1 MVRTISRIGLIT
13 SLTLGF
19 LASVTPVLA
28 QSIQGTATYRER
40 IALPQDAVFDAVLED
55 VSRADAPAVTIAT
68 TRIASPGNPPIA
80 FAIAY
85 DATKIS
91 EERRYV
97 IRASVLVGGKLMFT
111 TDTATPVI
119 TRGAP
124 VNVSLMM
131 RMVAAITTSRP
142 AAPGGRSLEGTYWRA
157 IELAGKP
164 TPAQDPKREAHLV
177 FQPGG
182 RIAGSDGCNRI
193 TGGYQR
199 QDEALTFG
207 QIAGTRMACAD
218 TAEIEAAFQAVLKN
232 TARFRIAGDRL
243 ELLDAPG
250 TRVAA
255 FVPGTQGSPPQAR

>member
-1 MVRTISRIGLIT
+1 MLRTIRGIGRVALFAV
-13 SLTLGF
+13 L
-19 LASVTPVLA
+19 LACATPTLA
-28 QSIQGTATYRER
+28 QTIQGTATYRER
-40 IALPQDAVFDAVLED
+40 IAMPPDAVFDVVVED
-55 VSRADAPAVTIAT
+55 VSRADAPAVTIAA

-80 FAIAY
+80 FTVAY
-85 DATKIS
+85 DPAKIS
-91 EERRYV
+91 EDRRYV

-111 TDTATPVI
+111 TDSATPVI

-131 RMVAAITTSRP
+131 RMVAATTTSRP
-142 AAPGGRSLEGTYWRA
+142 AAPAGRGLEGTYWRA

-164 TPAQDPKREAHLV
+164 VPAQDPKREAHLV

-182 RIAGSDGCNRI
+182 RIAGSDGCNRV

-199 QDEALTFG
+199 QDDVLSFG
-207 QIAGTRMACAD
+207 PIAGTRMACTD
-218 TAEIEAAFQAVLKN
+218 TAEVEAAFLAALKA

-243 ELLDAPG
+243 ELLDASG

-255 FVPGTQGSPPQAR
+255 FVPGGQGPAPQDR

>member
-1 MVRTISRIGLIT
+1 MLRSIRGIGLIT
-13 SLTLGF
+13 P
-19 LASVTPVLA
+19 LAFACATPVFA

-40 IALPQDAVFDAVLED
+40 VALPPDAVFEAVVED
-55 VSRADAPAVTIAT
+55 VSRADAPALIIAATRVT
-68 TRIASPGNPPIA
+68 SPGNPPIA
-80 FAIAY
+80 FTVAY
-85 DATKIS
+85 DAAKIS

-97 IRASVLVGGKLMFT
+97 IRASVLVGGKLLFT

-131 RMVAAITTSRP
+131 RMVAATTTSPP
-142 AAPGGRSLEGTYWRA
+142 AAAGGRGLEGTYWRA

-182 RIAGSDGCNRI
+182 RVTGSDGCNRL

-199 QDEALTFG
+199 QDDALTFG
-207 QIAGTRMACAD
+207 QIAGTRMACSD
-218 TAEIEAAFQAVLKN
+218 SAEIEGAFQAALKG
-232 TARFRIAGDRL
+232 TARFRVASDRL
-243 ELLDAPG
+243 ELLDASG

-255 FVPGTQGSPPQAR
+255 FVPGAQVSPPQGL